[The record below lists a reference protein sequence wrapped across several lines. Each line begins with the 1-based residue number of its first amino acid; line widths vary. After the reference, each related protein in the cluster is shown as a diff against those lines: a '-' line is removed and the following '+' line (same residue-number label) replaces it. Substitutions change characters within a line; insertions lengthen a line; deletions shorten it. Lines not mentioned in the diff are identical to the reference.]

1 MQVLFCGIV
10 KLSIYTT
17 WDHLWCPTKSMIR
30 ERVNENFAR
39 SWCAKMLQNWTIW
52 KKKSN
57 MWMSGCL
64 SYIDIVSGTL
74 YTIYCHWL
82 CDIWVMISKFY
93 GWKWIV
99 PMDHGYRVHLPCRIA
114 SKFTCWK
121 RSNAVDHCCDFSKP
135 QPAKGS
141 VDSWRVGGY
150 VWKPISN
157 ALIWVDVL
165 ILLEMICKTTNVR
178 DKMVRIIK
186 QIETLHIFL
195 VNFLLL

>member
-1 MQVLFCGIV
+1 
-10 KLSIYTT
+10 
-17 WDHLWCPTKSMIR
+17 
-30 ERVNENFAR
+30 
-39 SWCAKMLQNWTIW
+39 
-52 KKKSN
+52 
-57 MWMSGCL
+57 MSGCL

-195 VNFLLL
+195 VNFLLLYILICLGSTMFESKGWRKGLWAPLHLGCFFNITLEST